1 MKLFFRLVQSST
13 FLLAFLFLTSTVLWA
28 QVKPVALS
36 QDDANPRDV
45 TTTNQVRYIS
55 LEEAQLLALE
65 GNATL
70 RSQQLSLEA
79 SKREAQSRWNSFLPG
94 ISLSGSLSNS
104 HNIYSP
110 SGSSAGGGSGAGGN
124 SSWNWSAS
132 GGVSLSLTAGI
143 PVQMQLA
150 TLRYELAQ
158 TNYESQRQ
166 TILSSVASS
175 FYNLLTSTKNLTV
188 LEANVSLTRQQYE
201 QARLNYNRGLTSE
214 LDMLRAQYAAL
225 SAEPQLEKARSQYD
239 SDLASF
245 QLLLGSQ
252 EKYIPTG
259 EFSLQQ
265 LQLPDATVLIASY
278 LENRLDVIQKRQSL
292 REAELTKT
300 AQVLSARAPSISLS
314 ESIRMG
320 PSGGGMKGEPSV
332 SGSFSMG
339 VSIPVDGYIPG
350 SSKSLSV
357 GKSKDSVEVARIN
370 LETTLVQARQDIV
383 NTAKNVQLLWHAVEI
398 SKLNETIAERAYQ
411 LSQEGYRA
419 GLVSQTDMEN
429 SRQQMVSAQLSGST
443 SQSQYLVG
451 VGNLANALGLQV
463 QDVYELFG
471 NEEKGNEQGKEK

>member
-1 MKLFFRLVQSST
+1 MKLFFRLVQSRT
-13 FLLAFLFLTSTVLWA
+13 FLLAFLFLVSHVLWA
-28 QVKPVALS
+28 QGTALALS
-36 QDDANPRDV
+36 QNDENPGDV

-104 HNIYSP
+104 HNLYSP
-110 SGSSAGGGSGAGGN
+110 SGSSAGGGGTGGN

-188 LEANVSLTRQQYE
+188 LEDNVSLTRQQYQ

-239 SDLASF
+239 SDLAAF

-265 LQLPDATVLIASY
+265 LQLPDVESLIASY

-292 REAELTKT
+292 REAELSKT
-300 AQVLSARAPSISLS
+300 AQVLSARAPSVSLS

-332 SGSFSMG
+332 SGSFSVG

-463 QDVYELFG
+463 QEVYELFG
-471 NEEKGNEQGKEK
+471 N

>member
-1 MKLFFRLVQSST
+1 MKLFFRLVQSRT
-13 FLLAFLFLTSTVLWA
+13 FLLAFLFLVSHVLWA

-36 QDDANPRDV
+36 QNDENPEDV

-104 HNIYSP
+104 HNLYSP

-166 TILSSVASS
+166 SILSSVASS

-188 LEANVSLTRQQYE
+188 LEDNVSLTRQQYE

-239 SDLASF
+239 SDLAAF

-265 LQLPDATVLIASY
+265 LQLPDVESLIASY

-300 AQVLSARAPSISLS
+300 AQVLSARAPSVSLS

-320 PSGGGMKGEPSV
+320 PSGGGMSGEPSV
-332 SGSFSMG
+332 SGSFSVG

-463 QDVYELFG
+463 QEVYELFG
-471 NEEKGNEQGKEK
+471 N

>member
-1 MKLFFRLVQSST
+1 MKLFFRLVQSRT
-13 FLLAFLFLTSTVLWA
+13 FLLAFLFLVSHVLWA
-28 QVKPVALS
+28 QGTALALS
-36 QDDANPRDV
+36 QNDENSEDV
-45 TTTNQVRYIS
+45 TITDQVRYIS

-94 ISLSGSLSNS
+94 ISLSGSISNS
-104 HNIYSP
+104 HNLYSP
-110 SGSSAGGGSGAGGN
+110 SGSSAGGGGTGGK

-132 GGVSLSLTAGI
+132 GGLSLSLTAGI

-166 TILSSVASS
+166 SILSSVASS

-188 LEANVSLTRQQYE
+188 LEDNVSLTRQQYQ

-239 SDLASF
+239 SDLAAF

-265 LQLPDATVLIASY
+265 LQLPEATVLIASY

-292 REAELTKT
+292 REAELSKT
-300 AQVLSARAPSISLS
+300 AQVLSARAPSVSLS

-332 SGSFSMG
+332 SGSFSVG

-350 SSKSLSV
+350 SSKNLSV

-429 SRQQMVSAQLSGST
+429 SRQQMVSAQLSRST

>member
-1 MKLFFRLVQSST
+1 MVLFFRLVRWST
-13 FLLAFLFLTSTVLWA
+13 FLLAFLFLSGSMLWA
-28 QVKPVALS
+28 QGKSVALS
-36 QDDANPRDV
+36 QNGDTLEDMNVAG
-45 TTTNQVRYIS
+45 QVRYIS

-94 ISLSGSLSNS
+94 ISLSGSISNS
-104 HNIYSP
+104 HNIYNP
-110 SGSSAGGGSGAGGN
+110 AGSSAGGN
-124 SSWNWSAS
+124 SNWNWSAS
-132 GGVSLSLTAGI
+132 GGLSLSLTAGI
-143 PVQMQLA
+143 PVQMLLA
-150 TLRYELAQ
+150 TLRYEIAQ
-158 TNYESQRQ
+158 TNYENQRQ
-166 TILSSVASS
+166 SILSSVASS

-188 LEANVSLTRQQYE
+188 LEDNVSLTRQQYQ

-239 SDLASF
+239 SDLAAF

-265 LQLPDATVLIASY
+265 LQLPDAESLIASY

-292 REAELTKT
+292 REAELSKT

-320 PSGGGMKGEPSV
+320 PSGGGMSEEPSV
-332 SGSFSMG
+332 SGSFSVG

-350 SSKSLSV
+350 STKSLSV
-357 GKSKDSVEVARIN
+357 DKSKDSVEVARIN

-471 NEEKGNEQGKEK
+471 N

>member
-1 MKLFFRLVQSST
+1 
-13 FLLAFLFLTSTVLWA
+13 
-28 QVKPVALS
+28 
-36 QDDANPRDV
+36 
-45 TTTNQVRYIS
+45 
-55 LEEAQLLALE
+55 
-65 GNATL
+65 
-70 RSQQLSLEA
+70 
-79 SKREAQSRWNSFLPG
+79 
-94 ISLSGSLSNS
+94 
-104 HNIYSP
+104 
-110 SGSSAGGGSGAGGN
+110 
-124 SSWNWSAS
+124 
-132 GGVSLSLTAGI
+132 
-143 PVQMQLA
+143 
-150 TLRYELAQ
+150 
-158 TNYESQRQ
+158 
-166 TILSSVASS
+166 
-175 FYNLLTSTKNLTV
+175 
-188 LEANVSLTRQQYE
+188 
-201 QARLNYNRGLTSE
+201 
-214 LDMLRAQYAAL
+214 MLRAQYAAL

-239 SDLASF
+239 SDLAAF

-265 LQLPDATVLIASY
+265 LQLPDAESLIASY

-292 REAELTKT
+292 REAELSKT

-320 PSGGGMKGEPSV
+320 PSGGGMSGEPSV
-332 SGSFSMG
+332 SGSFSVG

-350 SSKSLSV
+350 STKSLSV
-357 GKSKDSVEVARIN
+357 DKSKDSVEVARIN

-471 NEEKGNEQGKEK
+471 N

>member
-1 MKLFFRLVQSST
+1 MKLFFRLVRSRT
-13 FLLAFLFLTSTVLWA
+13 FLLAFSFLVSHVLWA
-28 QVKPVALS
+28 QGTALALS
-36 QDDANPRDV
+36 QNDENPEDV
-45 TTTNQVRYIS
+45 TITDQVRYIS

-94 ISLSGSLSNS
+94 ISLSGSISNS
-104 HNIYSP
+104 HNLYSP
-110 SGSSAGGGSGAGGN
+110 SGSSAGGGGTGGN

-132 GGVSLSLTAGI
+132 GGLSLSLTAGI

-158 TNYESQRQ
+158 TNYESHRQ
-166 TILSSVASS
+166 SILSSVASS

-188 LEANVSLTRQQYE
+188 LEDNVSLTRQQYQ

-239 SDLASF
+239 SDLAAF

-300 AQVLSARAPSISLS
+300 AQVLSTRAPSISLS

-320 PSGGGMKGEPSV
+320 PSGGDMSGEPSV
-332 SGSFSMG
+332 SGSFSVG

>member
-36 QDDANPRDV
+36 QDDANPGDV
-45 TTTNQVRYIS
+45 TTINQVRYIS

-65 GNATL
+65 GNASL

-239 SDLASF
+239 SDLAAF

-265 LQLPDATVLIASY
+265 LQLPDVESLIASY

-320 PSGGGMKGEPSV
+320 PSGGGMNGEPSV
-332 SGSFSMG
+332 SGSFSVG

-463 QDVYELFG
+463 QEVYELFG
-471 NEEKGNEQGKEK
+471 N